1 MNATVTEN
9 HNSQSVPRRQPV
21 VAQGNQFAHAF
32 KSELRKVLT
41 LRSSI
46 IWVVL
51 MTGSLYG
58 FVVLQGLFTT
68 EKASLDWNG
77 LTTGTLVFMLL
88 AIVYGAGATAGEL
101 GNHMQAHSFLT
112 QKARWHWLS
121 ARLIITVMF
130 VIVNYAVG
138 LLVSLLVAVI
148 MPKLEF
154 NGGDMKF
161 AWVPAIYLAGY
172 ALVAA
177 GVAMITRSRVA
188 GLALPLVW
196 FLVIENLLF
205 AVGSTY
211 EIAKKLYEFSP
222 GHAMQD
228 LSMEAYSAEAP
239 VFTVAHNVTVL
250 AVWVAVAVAAALF
263 FNSKRDVR

>member
-1 MNATVTEN
+1 MNATVAEN

-58 FVVLQGLFTT
+58 FVVLQGLFT
-68 EKASLDWNG
+68 EQKAFLEWFD
-77 LTTGTLVFMLL
+77 LTTGTLVFVLL
-88 AIVYGAGATAGEL
+88 AVVFGAGATAGEL

-112 QKARWHWLS
+112 HKARWHWLVS
-121 ARLIITVMF
+121 RLIITVAF
-130 VIVNYAVG
+130 VMVNYALG
-138 LLVSLLVAVI
+138 LALSYLATLV
-148 MPKLEF
+148 MPKLGF
-154 NGGDMKF
+154 LGGDFKF

-196 FLVIENLLF
+196 FLVIENLLYAF
-205 AVGSTY
+205 GSTY

-222 GHAMQD
+222 GHAIQD
-228 LSMEAYSAEAP
+228 LSMDAYTTEGAE
-239 VFTVAHNVTVL
+239 FTVAHNMTVL